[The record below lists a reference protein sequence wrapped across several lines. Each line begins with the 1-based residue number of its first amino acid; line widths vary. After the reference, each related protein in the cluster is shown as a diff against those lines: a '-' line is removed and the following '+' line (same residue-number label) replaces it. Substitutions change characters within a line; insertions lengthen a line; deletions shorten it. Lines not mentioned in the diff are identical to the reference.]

1 MSGLRFALLG
11 DPVAHSKSPAM
22 HAEAFRAL
30 GLPHTYE
37 AVRVREDELGPWVA
51 KLRSGA
57 FEGFN
62 VTVPH
67 KRAVLAHVDVIHS
80 CAALVGA
87 ANTLVR
93 DEQGRVVAY
102 NTDVMAIAEELRAL
116 APDLA
121 EGATGATGLVLGTG
135 GAARAAI
142 IALAWGLGVRRILV
156 RARRDA
162 TDLARELE
170 AALQRAGRDVTL
182 GAEALTANAG
192 TEREVVYVVQATSA
206 GMHGAEPGAPV
217 AAAVAWAALPAR
229 AAALDVVYAPP
240 ETPFLGLAWDHGI
253 RAAGGLGMLARQGA
267 LAFELWLHVP
277 APYGAM
283 LGALMGSPERTI

>member
-1 MSGLRFALLG
+1 
-11 DPVAHSKSPAM
+11 M
-22 HAEAFRAL
+22 HAAAFRAL
-30 GLPHTYE
+30 GLPHHYE
-37 AVRVREDELGPWVA
+37 AVRVREDELGSWVA

-57 FEGFN
+57 FEGLN

-67 KRAVLAHVDVIHS
+67 KRAILAHVDVVDA

-93 DEQGRVVAY
+93 DDAGRIVAY
-102 NTDVMAIAEELRAL
+102 NTDVAAITEELRAL
-116 APDLA
+116 APDLTDTA
-121 EGATGATGLVLGTG
+121 PGAAALVLGSG

-142 IALAWGLGVRRILV
+142 VALARGLGVRRVVV

-162 TDLARELE
+162 AELVRELE
-170 AALQRAGRDVTL
+170 AALRRSGHEVTVV
-182 GAEALTANAG
+182 AEGLAPSREA
-192 TEREVVYVVQATSA
+192 ERGVVYLVQATSA
-206 GMHGAEPGAPV
+206 GMQGAEPGASV
-217 AAAVAWAALPAR
+217 AAAVAWTALPAR

-240 ETPFLGLAWDHGI
+240 DTPFLGLAWEHGI

-283 LGALMGSPERTI
+283 LGALL